1 VINFGM
7 ERYLGTGLY
16 ILAIAM
22 ILYSLFKRPIAGLY
36 VLVPLI
42 PLQTI
47 RYRLAAY
54 PLGGSFVGIML
65 LAVMVGL
72 FIKRKSPFAKT
83 PWNILLLSY
92 CAFTF
97 ISLCLGSLYLKTP
110 LPFLSSN
117 DARFSDWREYILMPL
132 FLFVVA
138 AAVENRKQMVILI
151 ALMCVGALALDKSF
165 WSTVSDR
172 DFSSFSDGLQ
182 DPGAMGYAGVNGL
195 AAFEAQFAAF
205 AAALACFER
214 KRLWKI
220 GYIALAAVSCF
231 CLMYSLSR
239 GGYLALIAGFL
250 FLGIVRLRKLLVL
263 MVVFGLVWTS
273 VVPNAVRE
281 RVAMTYDSK
290 GGGLDHS
297 SETRVN
303 LWEDAM
309 TVFDNNAAVG
319 TGFNTYAYMGRIGIY
334 KDTHN
339 YFVKV
344 LVETGILGFLLFL
357 ALLLRFL
364 WTGLLLYW
372 MGRDPLSKALGLGLA
387 AWMICCM
394 TANLTGDRWSYLQVN
409 GYMWVIAGLAARS
422 WTMEKQADANR
433 SSSRQQAPAVIAEPE
448 LIPA

>member
-1 VINFGM
+1 
-7 ERYLGTGLY
+7 
-16 ILAIAM
+16 
-22 ILYSLFKRPIAGLY
+22 
-36 VLVPLI
+36 
-42 PLQTI
+42 
-47 RYRLAAY
+47 
-54 PLGGSFVGIML
+54 
-65 LAVMVGL
+65 
-72 FIKRKSPFAKT
+72 
-83 PWNILLLSY
+83 
-92 CAFTF
+92 
-97 ISLCLGSLYLKTP
+97 
-110 LPFLSSN
+110 
-117 DARFSDWREYILMPL
+117 
-132 FLFVVA
+132 
-138 AAVENRKQMVILI
+138 
-151 ALMCVGALALDKSF
+151 MCVGALALDKSF